1 MQLRVTDG
9 TTTVTLSGQ
18 TGIAG
23 CTYFPATASAG
34 GAQVSETAEIVG
46 SGTAAQIRSAANS
59 IEKLLDD
66 ARRRRASGLG
76 TRVFVE
82 YKPVDS
88 DTLYRSEILDGRVVW
103 SAEPAYRRLGD
114 STPAIRYAV
123 ILERAPWW
131 EGPETELAISANGQ
145 SAATGGRTLTNDGVN
160 NWVQVAD
167 TQVGGTL
174 PAPVRLRL
182 INNTGSG
189 QGYARLHVGI
199 NALAAPT
206 TFGHVIQGESQ
217 VSGYGSDQANGSS
230 SGGYYARFSVGAA
243 GAIICHWVVPAAMMA
258 AGGRWLQLLMALAGD
273 APTGTTV
280 KWSIYDFAGLVLLW
294 EGQEVALAAGTRLHD
309 TGAVPIPP
317 GSWGTNYGQV
327 RLVLWAKRPAGTAN
341 LDIDYIG
348 LVGPDGYRYVYELGY
363 SVLNNEY
370 LEFDEIEGRA
380 YVADATYTYP
390 ILVTYGSPLMIY
402 PGRTQR
408 VWVWEMLSN
417 GTTPITLTH
426 SVRMWYRPRRAT
438 V

>member
-59 IEKLLDD
+59 IQKLLDD

-182 INNTGSG
+182 INNTGSE

-206 TFGHVIQGESQ
+206 TFGHVIQGENQ

-230 SGGYYARFSVGAA
+230 SGGYYARVSGGAA
-243 GAIICHWVVPAAMMA
+243 GGIICHWVVPAAMMA

-317 GSWGTNYGQV
+317 GSWGTNY
-327 RLVLWAKRPAGTAN
+327 W
-341 LDIDYIG
+341 
-348 LVGPDGYRYVYELGY
+348 
-363 SVLNNEY
+363 
-370 LEFDEIEGRA
+370 
-380 YVADATYTYP
+380 
-390 ILVTYGSPLMIY
+390 
-402 PGRTQR
+402 
-408 VWVWEMLSN
+408 
-417 GTTPITLTH
+417 
-426 SVRMWYRPRRAT
+426 
-438 V
+438 